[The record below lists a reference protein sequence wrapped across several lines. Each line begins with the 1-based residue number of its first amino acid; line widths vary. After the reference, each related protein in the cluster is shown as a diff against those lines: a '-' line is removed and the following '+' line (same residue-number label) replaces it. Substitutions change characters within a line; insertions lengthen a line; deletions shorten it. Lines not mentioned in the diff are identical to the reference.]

1 MKKRI
6 ITIVLSGLILAMN
19 SMTVFA
25 ASPTVGTTEK
35 AVKTQK
41 AMTSVLEAETPAVYA
56 EVTTV
61 SDGFVLEEVSDTMA
75 QAAVVAVQNE
85 VLYDI
90 SKIGK
95 MIGNKDLSDA
105 ATNPSKKV
113 ETSIVSI
120 VDVDVSNAKKD
131 ENGSYV
137 VTLNIP
143 DIVADDAIVILHYT
157 GKEWEAIEPSKVE
170 NGKVTFLT
178 ESFSPFC
185 VVELSI
191 TDVEISPKTGEG
203 ISMLVVIMFI
213 AMAGVVVC
221 TKKYYA

>member
-1 MKKRI
+1 ML
-6 ITIVLSGLILAMN
+6 VVLILVMN
-19 SMTVFA
+19 SLTVFA

-41 AMTSVLEAETPAVYA
+41 AITDVLEADTPAVYA

-61 SDGFVLEEVSDTMA
+61 SDGYVLEAVSDTMV

-95 MIGNKDLSDA
+95 IIGNKELSDA

-113 ETSIVSI
+113 EASIVSI
-120 VDVDVSNAKKD
+120 VDVDVYNAKKD
-131 ENGSYV
+131 ENGSYI

-143 DIVADDAIVILHYT
+143 DITANAAVVILHYT
-157 GKEWEAIEPSKVE
+157 GNEWETIEASKVE
-170 NGKVTFLT
+170 NGKVTFAT

-185 VVELSI
+185 VVDLAI
-191 TDVEISPKTGEG
+191 TDVEISPKTGEK
-203 ISMLVVIMFI
+203 IPMLSVIMFI
-213 AMAGVVVC
+213 AMVGVVGC